1 MLLAYP
7 QFRQLS
13 LVNLLKQLQNEEGS
27 LSIHLQWLQYTAFL
41 FHILILQPVQLAF
54 LPPPCSHSLATA
66 TFNAAAT
73 ANAAAAP
80 TILLQVVQPKAT
92 QSQQTLSL
100 LQQDSYNRY
109 FCHSIWQASHR
120 QHSPWC
126 LQTYLASLTR
136 HLNKEFATYKAATR
150 RFSKIY
156 LMLPFWISD
165 IWSTLQEL

>member
-1 MLLAYP
+1 M
-7 QFRQLS
+7 
-13 LVNLLKQLQNEEGS
+13 
-27 LSIHLQWLQYTAFL
+27 
-41 FHILILQPVQLAF
+41 QLAF
-54 LPPPCSHSLATA
+54 LPSPCSHPLATV
-66 TFNAAAT
+66 TFNAAAI

-80 TILLQVVQPKAT
+80 TILLQVVQLKAT

-100 LQQDSYNRY
+100 LQQDSCNRY

-136 HLNKEFATYKAATR
+136 HLNKEFATHKAATES
-150 RFSKIY
+150 FAKIY

-165 IWSTLQEL
+165 ICSTPQELSNSMGYHWNILFLTYYSWITHIPWPSV